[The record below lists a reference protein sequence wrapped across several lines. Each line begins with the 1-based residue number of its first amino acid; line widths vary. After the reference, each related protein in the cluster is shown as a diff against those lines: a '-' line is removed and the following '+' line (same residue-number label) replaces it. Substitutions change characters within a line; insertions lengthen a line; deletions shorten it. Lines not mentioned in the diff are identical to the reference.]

1 LLLQVANTYYWD
13 VPGEFLL
20 LVIVESQVSAEV
32 KYEGGFP
39 HIYGP
44 LNRDAIVEAHTMP
57 RQADRYFELPTSV
70 AQNET

>member
-1 LLLQVANTYYWD
+1 
-13 VPGEFLL
+13 
-20 LVIVESQVSAEV
+20 VIVESQVSAEV

-57 RQADRYFELPTSV
+57 RQADRYFELPTNV